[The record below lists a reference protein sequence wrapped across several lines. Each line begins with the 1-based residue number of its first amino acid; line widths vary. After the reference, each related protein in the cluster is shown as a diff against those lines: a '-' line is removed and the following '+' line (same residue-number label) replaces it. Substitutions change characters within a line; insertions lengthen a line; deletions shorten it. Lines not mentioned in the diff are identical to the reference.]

1 MGADTGIGCRSFGA
15 RREPDQH
22 HLWPALPSGSGL
34 GLGIPGRASRDD
46 RLDLAYEPDDA
57 PLEARALPVCAER
70 NTLVHLTDEQ
80 HPDSPGH

>member
-1 MGADTGIGCRSFGA
+1 MQTRGLAAGALGRGA
-15 RREPDQH
+15 NPPTTS
-22 HLWPALPSGSGL
+22 WPALPSGSWL

-70 NTLVHLTDEQ
+70 NTLVHLTGEQ
-80 HPDSPGH
+80 HPDPPGH